1 MEIACV
7 DPKEARK
14 YYKTLEYQPFYV
26 LDQLCTTIFVV
37 NDLYLFF
44 EGRCLQTE
52 ISPITQPVASP
63 QRA

>member
-14 YYKTLEYQPFYV
+14 YYKTISV
-26 LDQLCTTIFVV
+26 LDQLCTTISVV

-63 QRA
+63 QQA